1 MEDDSTSMNNL
12 IEQLLKEGLGL
23 SDEPLQIQRSH
34 RSLRSKLLALVQPR
48 SIVANFL
55 SYKTKEMVLRTAWQ
69 KRRSMWRDQRITLD
83 NAYPPHML
91 HKHQEYA
98 ETCKLL
104 RDKKVPFK
112 TFHPAHPRD
121 GLQGDKIYHTAVEA
135 IHDIAKRG
143 FPITV
148 IQTPDT
154 LLERIR
160 QLTWKKRTRSE
171 ERRPQRPRVKVSCKK
186 KLQSF
191 RRATTPPSGPSG
203 DNAEWMIAKPLNYR
217 WVR

>member
-1 MEDDSTSMNNL
+1 MEDDSTSMNDL
-12 IEQLLKEGLGL
+12 IEELLKEGLGL

-69 KRRSMWRDQRITLD
+69 KKRFMWRDQRITLD

-98 ETCKLL
+98 EARKLL
-104 RDKKVPFK
+104 RDKKVTFK
-112 TFHPAHPRD
+112 TFHPARP
-121 GLQGDKIYHTAVEA
+121 
-135 IHDIAKRG
+135 RG

-203 DNAEWMIAKPLNYR
+203 DNAEWMIAKPLNFR

>member
-48 SIVANFL
+48 SIVPNFL

-69 KRRSMWRDQRITLD
+69 KKRSMWRDQRITLD
-83 NAYPPHML
+83 NAYTPHML

-104 RDKKVPFK
+104 RDKRYHLKPSIQ
-112 TFHPAHPRD
+112 PA
-121 GLQGDKIYHTAVEA
+121 QGMDYKE
-135 IHDIAKRG
+135 
-143 FPITV
+143 
-148 IQTPDT
+148 
-154 LLERIR
+154 
-160 QLTWKKRTRSE
+160 TRSTT
-171 ERRPQRPRVKVSCKK
+171 QRWR
-186 KLQSF
+186 
-191 RRATTPPSGPSG
+191 
-203 DNAEWMIAKPLNYR
+203 
-217 WVR
+217 

>member
-12 IEQLLKEGLGL
+12 IEQILKEGLGL
-23 SDEPLQIQRSH
+23 SSTDTKIT
-34 RSLRSKLLALVQPR
+34 SLTQVQAAG
-48 SIVANFL
+48 IGA
-55 SYKTKEMVLRTAWQ
+55 TK
-69 KRRSMWRDQRITLD
+69 I
-83 NAYPPHML
+83 

-112 TFHPAHPRD
+112 TFHPARPRD

-160 QLTWKKRTRSE
+160 QLTWKKRTRSV